1 MEWEATLPPEEGT
14 SAAGTKGQLVFS
26 ANWIK
31 RNLRSNLKNKTPLMP
46 QHDLVLGLDVGTTNL
61 KCLALDGAGN
71 IVAQGSEPTPRSHPR
86 PDWTD
91 FEPEQI
97 WNAACRAIRSVVSQ
111 IENPAVIRGIAVSSL
126 AESVVPIDSRGQ
138 PLAPAIAWFDLRT
151 IAEYEWLR
159 DTIGYE
165 ILFNTSG
172 LNPDPMFGLCKILW
186 VKKHNPAAFQKAQHW
201 LHLADYVAFRLC
213 GIPATDPSLAC
224 RSLAYDLGQGKWS
237 SEILE
242 AVGLPPSSF
251 PPICKSGTPLGLIKS
266 SSANATNLP
275 NTTIVSVGIHD
286 HLSGA
291 FAAGGLSLGV
301 LFDSIGT
308 SESLNTVFP
317 KPVFDPG
324 IAAVGL
330 AQGAVW
336 IDEPTCYLTG
346 GLLTAGAA
354 MEWFRR
360 ELGGV
365 SGIAELVDEAAAA
378 DQAIPVFLPHLVRS
392 LTPHP
397 DTQASGAF
405 VGIKSTTTRGAMFRA
420 VLEGLAFEARA
431 IADAMGT
438 VAGIPPFRKILT
450 IGGSLQNS
458 LLTQIKAD
466 VYSFPVKVNP
476 VREAVSLGAAL
487 LAGLGCGLF
496 ADPSSAVQV
505 AHREEIGVEPDRE
518 ASKRL
523 QARYQDVYRD
533 LYGHLRTVHHR
544 LHALP
549 Q

>member
-1 MEWEATLPPEEGT
+1 LPEGHSLQKGPE
-14 SAAGTKGQLVFS
+14 TKP
-26 ANWIK
+26 
-31 RNLRSNLKNKTPLMP
+31 NKLNVSMP

-61 KCLALDGAGN
+61 KCLALDEAGT

-91 FEPEQI
+91 FEPEPI
-97 WNAACRAIRSVVSQ
+97 WEASCRAIRAVISQ
-111 IENPAVIRGIAVSSL
+111 IENPTAIRGIAVSSL

-138 PLAPAIAWFDLRT
+138 SLAPAIAWFDLRT
-151 IAEYEWLR
+151 VAEYEWLR

-165 ILFNTSG
+165 TLFKISG

-186 VKKHNPAAFQKAQHW
+186 VKNHDPLTFKKAHRW
-201 LHLADYVAFRLC
+201 LHFADYVAFRLC

-224 RSLAYDLGQGKWS
+224 RSLAYDLGQGDWS

-242 AVGLPPSSF
+242 AVGVPTSSF
-251 PPICKSGTPLGLIKS
+251 PPVFRSGTPLGFITP
-266 SSANATNLP
+266 SSATATNLP
-275 NTTIVSVGIHD
+275 QTTVVSVGIHD

-291 FAAGGLSLGV
+291 FAAGGLCAGV

-308 SESLNTVFP
+308 SESLNSVLP
-317 KPVFDPG
+317 KPVFDQN
-324 IAAVGL
+324 IAAQGL

-346 GLLTAGAA
+346 GLQTAGAA
-354 MEWFRR
+354 VEWFRR
-360 ELGGV
+360 ELGGN
-365 SGIAELVDEAAAA
+365 SSIADLVDEAAVAQEA
-378 DQAIPVFLPHLVRS
+378 VPVFLPHLVRS

-405 VGIKSTTTRGAMFRA
+405 IGVRSTTTRGAMFRA

-438 VAGIPPFRKILT
+438 VTGLLPFTKILT

-466 VYSFPVKVNP
+466 VYAFPIRVNP

-496 ADPSSAVQV
+496 PDPSAAVQV
-505 AHREEIGVEPDRE
+505 ARREEIGVEPDLER
-518 ASKRL
+518 SKRL
-523 QARYQDVYRD
+523 QARYQEVYRD
-533 LYGHLRTVHHR
+533 LYGQLRTLHHH
-544 LHALP
+544 LHGLAR
-549 Q
+549 

>member
-1 MEWEATLPPEEGT
+1 
-14 SAAGTKGQLVFS
+14 
-26 ANWIK
+26 
-31 RNLRSNLKNKTPLMP
+31 MP
-46 QHDLVLGLDVGTTNL
+46 QHDLVLGIDVGTTNI
-61 KCLALDGAGN
+61 KCLALDDAGT

-91 FEPEQI
+91 FEPEPV
-97 WNAACRAIRSVVSQ
+97 WETACRTIRAVVSQ
-111 IENPAVIRGIAVSSL
+111 LKNPAAIKGIAVSSL

-151 IAEYEWLR
+151 VAEYEWLR
-159 DTIGYE
+159 ETIGYE
-165 ILFNTSG
+165 TLFKYSG

-186 VKKHNPAAFQKAQHW
+186 VKNHDPLTFKKAQHW

-224 RSLAYDLGQGKWS
+224 RTLAYDLGRRNWA

-242 AVGLPPSSF
+242 AVGVPPSFF
-251 PPICKSGTPLGLIKS
+251 PPVCKSGTPLGIVTL
-266 SSANATNLP
+266 SSAAATNLP
-275 NTTIVSVGIHD
+275 KATVVSVGIHD

-291 FAAGGLSLGV
+291 FAAGGLSAGV

-308 SESLNTVFP
+308 SESLNTVLP
-317 KPVFDPG
+317 KPVFDQG
-324 IAAVGL
+324 IPAQGL

-336 IDEPTCYLTG
+336 VDEPTYYLTG
-346 GLLTAGAA
+346 GMQTAGAA
-354 MEWFRR
+354 VEWFVR
-360 ELGGV
+360 EFGGKSSIADLV
-365 SGIAELVDEAAAA
+365 SEAAAA
-378 DQAIPVFLPHLVRS
+378 EAAVPVFLPHLLRS

-397 DTQASGAF
+397 DTQVSGAF
-405 VGIKSTTTRGAMFRA
+405 IGIKSTTTRGAMFKA

-431 IADAMGT
+431 IADVMAD
-438 VAGIPPFRKILT
+438 VPGISPFKKILT

-466 VYSFPVKVNP
+466 VYSFPIKVNP

-496 ADPSSAVQV
+496 PDPSAAVSLV
-505 AHREEIGVEPDRE
+505 RREEISFEPNLGR
-518 ASKRL
+518 SKRL
-523 QARYQDVYRD
+523 QARYHEVYRD
-533 LYGHLRTVHHR
+533 LYGQLRTAHHR
-544 LHALP
+544 LHALA

>member
-1 MEWEATLPPEEGT
+1 
-14 SAAGTKGQLVFS
+14 
-26 ANWIK
+26 
-31 RNLRSNLKNKTPLMP
+31 MP

-61 KCLALDGAGN
+61 KCLALDEAGT

-91 FEPEQI
+91 FEPEPI
-97 WNAACRAIRSVVSQ
+97 WEASCRAIRAVISQ
-111 IENPAVIRGIAVSSL
+111 IENPTAIRGIAVSSL
-126 AESVVPIDSRGQ
+126 AESVVPMDSRGQ

-151 IAEYEWLR
+151 VAEYEWLR

-165 ILFNTSG
+165 TLFKISG

-186 VKKHNPAAFQKAQHW
+186 VKNHDPLTFKKAHHW
-201 LHLADYVAFRLC
+201 LHFADYVAFRLC

-224 RSLAYDLGQGKWS
+224 RSLAYDLGRGNWS

-242 AVGLPPSSF
+242 AVGVPTSSF
-251 PPICKSGTPLGLIKS
+251 PPVCRSGTSLGFITQ
-266 SSANATNLP
+266 SSAAATNLP
-275 NTTIVSVGIHD
+275 RTTVVSVGIHD

-291 FAAGGLSLGV
+291 FAAGGLSAGV

-308 SESLNTVFP
+308 SESLNSVLP
-317 KPVFDPG
+317 KPVFDQRV
-324 IAAVGL
+324 AAQGL

-336 IDEPTCYLTG
+336 VDEPTCYLTG
-346 GLLTAGAA
+346 GLQTAGAA
-354 MEWFRR
+354 VEWFRR
-360 ELGGV
+360 ELGGK
-365 SGIAELVDEAAAA
+365 SSIADLVDEAAVAEEA
-378 DQAIPVFLPHLVRS
+378 VPVFLPHLVRS

-405 VGIKSTTTRGAMFRA
+405 IGIKSTTTRGAMFRA

-438 VAGIPPFRKILT
+438 VAGVLPFTKILT

-458 LLTQIKAD
+458 LLAQIKAD
-466 VYSFPVKVNP
+466 VYAFPVRVNP

-496 ADPSSAVQV
+496 PDPSAAVQV
-505 AHREEIGVEPDRE
+505 ARREEIGVEPDFER
-518 ASKRL
+518 SKRL
-523 QARYQDVYRD
+523 EARYQEIYRD
-533 LYGHLRTVHHR
+533 LYGQLRTLHHH
-544 LHALP
+544 LHALAR
-549 Q
+549 